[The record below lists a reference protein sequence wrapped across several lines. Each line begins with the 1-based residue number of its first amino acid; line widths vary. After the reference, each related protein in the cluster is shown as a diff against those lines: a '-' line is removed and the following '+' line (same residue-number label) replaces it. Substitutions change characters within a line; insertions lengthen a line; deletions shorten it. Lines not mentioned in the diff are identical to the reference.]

1 MATSYEDYPLEQVP
15 ATSTLLY
22 TAPSVVSSHIIYAAV
37 HNGGSSTATL
47 TLNIVQNGASV
58 SVANQYY
65 KKDVWPNETLS
76 IPIVG
81 RVLNTGDTVYA
92 LASAASALSLNIGVK
107 ELTN

>member
-1 MATSYEDYPLEQVP
+1 MATSYKDYPLEQVP

-22 TAPSVVSSHIIYAAV
+22 TVPSVASSHIIYAVV
-37 HNGGSSTATL
+37 HNEGTSTVTL

-65 KKDVWPNETLS
+65 KKDIWPNETLS

-81 RVLNTGDTVYA
+81 RVLSTGDTVYA
-92 LASAASALSLNIGVK
+92 LASSASSLNLNLGIK